1 MVDDLDFFHFIL
13 KVLLRR
19 MGQAIEYLLTI
30 PLREIDLNSELKTKS
45 QILTKIPIFVNV
57 STPIGL

>member
-1 MVDDLDFFHFIL
+1 MVDDLVFSFHTQGTASENGTSHRIL
-13 KVLLRR
+13 
-19 MGQAIEYLLTI
+19 ANYTSA
-30 PLREIDLNSELKTKS
+30 EIDLNSELKTKS

>member
-1 MVDDLDFFHFIL
+1 MVDDLVFSFHTQ
-13 KVLLRR
+13 
-19 MGQAIEYLLTI
+19 GTASENGIEYLLTI

>member
-1 MVDDLDFFHFIL
+1 MVDDLVFHFIL